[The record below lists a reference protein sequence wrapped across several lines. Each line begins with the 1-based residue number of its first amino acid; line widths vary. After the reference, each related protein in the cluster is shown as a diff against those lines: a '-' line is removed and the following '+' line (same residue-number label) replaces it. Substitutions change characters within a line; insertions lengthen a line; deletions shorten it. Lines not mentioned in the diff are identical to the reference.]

1 MLSNYETKIEKF
13 KEMEVSAFA
22 YELIKE
28 VLIPDLLGSEYPSMM
43 YWAGKNIAR
52 KFPLDSW
59 NDIPAFFQEAGWG
72 NLVLVEAKKN
82 RIEFTLDGPLVSN
95 RLKHQKEPNFQLEAG
110 FIAEQIQ
117 MLNNNI
123 AESYEQIKKRTDK
136 VELTVKWDLKDRV

>member
-1 MLSNYETKIEKF
+1 
-13 KEMEVSAFA
+13 MEVSAFA

-72 NLVLVEAKKN
+72 NLALVEAKKN

-95 RLKHQKEPNFQLEAG
+95 RLKHQKEPNFQMEAG

>member
-95 RLKHQKEPNFQLEAG
+95 RLKHQKEPNFQMEAG

>member
-72 NLVLVEAKKN
+72 NLALVEAKKN

-95 RLKHQKEPNFQLEAG
+95 RLKHQKEPNFQMEAG

>member
-1 MLSNYETKIEKF
+1 MSNYETKIEKF

>member
-1 MLSNYETKIEKF
+1 MSNYETKIEKF

-95 RLKHQKEPNFQLEAG
+95 RLKHQKEPNFQMEAG

>member
-1 MLSNYETKIEKF
+1 MSNYETKIEKF

-72 NLVLVEAKKN
+72 NLALVEAKKN

-95 RLKHQKEPNFQLEAG
+95 RLKHQKEPNFQMEAG

>member
-1 MLSNYETKIEKF
+1 MSNYETKIEKL

-28 VLIPDLLGSEYPSMM
+28 VVIPDLLGSEYSSMM

-72 NLVLVEAKKN
+72 NLALVEAKKN
-82 RIEFTLDGPLVSN
+82 KIEFTLDGPLVSN
-95 RLKHQKEPNFQLEAG
+95 RLKHQKNPSFQMEAG

-123 AESYEQIKKRTDK
+123 AESYELIKKRADK

>member
-1 MLSNYETKIEKF
+1 
-13 KEMEVSAFA
+13 MEVSAFA

>member
-1 MLSNYETKIEKF
+1 
-13 KEMEVSAFA
+13 MEVSAFA

-95 RLKHQKEPNFQLEAG
+95 RLKHQKEPNFQMEAG